1 MFDAYAEEARRFART
16 RLADLIA
23 SREPKLIAGII
34 SGVRTQMTQR
44 GRMVIVT
51 LDDATATVDV
61 TVYNEVFDAHR
72 ALFKE
77 DEFLA
82 VHGKISEDRFSG
94 GLRITAERVMD
105 IATTRAS
112 FVKALRL
119 SMNGQAD
126 AAKLRAVIQPFQQ
139 SDSSCPI
146 VVQYMKNGALSEIRL
161 SDAWR
166 VRADDSLRTKL
177 AEWLSPD
184 NVWFEY

>member
-1 MFDAYAEEARRFART
+1 VV
-16 RLADLIA
+16 
-23 SREPKLIAGII
+23 S
-34 SGVRTQMTQR
+34 
-44 GRMVIVT
+44 
-51 LDDATATVDV
+51 LDDASATVEV
-61 TVYNEVFDAHR
+61 TVYSEVLDANR

-105 IATTRAS
+105 IAGARAS

-126 AAKLRAVIQPFQQ
+126 AGKLRELIQPFKQ
-139 SDSSCPI
+139 SEASCPI
-146 VVQYMKNGALSEIRL
+146 VVQYMKNGALSELRL
-161 SDAWR
+161 SDEWR
-166 VRADDSLRTKL
+166 VRADDNLRAKL
-177 AEWLSPD
+177 SEWLSPD